1 MPFSFSRVVSCNTQL
16 QCGTSYKKN
25 MYNDDFLPLENH
37 LKLLMKFQIL
47 SYSEKVKRQT
57 NMAKKFEFINNNSDV
72 YVVGNSQLAGFKGFS
87 KDKERAM
94 NISWCRGA
102 QIQDCLTECER
113 RYRHKWNKVKL

>member
-1 MPFSFSRVVSCNTQL
+1 MLYVYYIHYDFVS
-16 QCGTSYKKN
+16 
-25 MYNDDFLPLENH
+25 MENY
-37 LKLLMKFQIL
+37 LKLLIKFQRL
-47 SYSEKVKRQT
+47 S
-57 NMAKKFEFINNNSDV
+57 NMAKRFEFINNNSDV

>member
-1 MPFSFSRVVSCNTQL
+1 
-16 QCGTSYKKN
+16 
-25 MYNDDFLPLENH
+25 MYNDDFVPLENH

-47 SYSEKVKRQT
+47 SYNEKVKRQS
-57 NMAKKFEFINNNSDV
+57 NMAKKFEFTNNNSDV

-102 QIQDCLTECER
+102 QIQDCLAECQR

>member
-1 MPFSFSRVVSCNTQL
+1 MGLAT
-16 QCGTSYKKN
+16 KKY
-25 MYNDDFLPLENH
+25 MYINDDFVSIENYF
-37 LKLLMKFQIL
+37 KLLMKFQIL

-102 QIQDCLTECER
+102 QIQDCLTECEK
-113 RYRHKWNKVKL
+113 RYRRKWNKVKL